1 MKIKLT
7 AEKETLLSEALKNA
21 GYPVAQPCGGNGKC
35 GKCTVLLNGTPV
47 RACCTCI
54 CGENEIELEALSGGN
69 ILGGGEDIIIPDVPE
84 TGLGAAVDLGTTTV
98 AIRVFD
104 LETGAVVAAY
114 TDWNAQSPYGA
125 DVISRIDYI
134 NKNNALDELSGVI
147 RRQMFSFVEPFK
159 VKRIFLAGNTV
170 MQHIF
175 AGLSPSSIAVA
186 PFTPVTL
193 FENYSG
199 ELNGIPVT
207 YSPCAAGYV
216 GGDITAGLLASKL
229 HNAEKP
235 SLFIDIGT
243 NGEMGIGNRDGFTV
257 CAVASGPA
265 FEGAE
270 ISCGMPGLEGA
281 VNHVYSEN
289 GDIKYTVIGDALPK
303 GICGSGLIDLIA
315 VLLETEDIDISGRL
329 DETYYLTENVYLTGA
344 DVRKLQLA
352 KAAVRAGISVLMEE
366 SGLDFEDIE
375 HLYISGGFGN
385 YLNIE
390 NAAKIDM
397 LPAGLAGKTVLLGNT
412 SLKGASMA
420 LLSEKSRKELFEIQK
435 KCRYTE
441 LSGSGHFSEEFIEHM
456 MLGEEE

>member
-1 MKIKLT
+1 MKIKLYSK
-7 AEKETLLSEALKNA
+7 EKEFLSEALKKA
-21 GYPVAQPCGGNGKC
+21 GYPVAQPCGGMGKC
-35 GKCTVLLNGTPV
+35 GKCTVLLNGVPV
-47 RACCTCI
+47 KACSTFI
-54 CGENEIELEALSGGN
+54 DGENEVELEQVSGGN
-69 ILGGGEDIIIPDVPE
+69 ILLGGEDSIVPDAPE
-84 TGLGAAVDLGTTTV
+84 KGLGAAVDLGTTTV
-98 AIRVFD
+98 AVRIFD
-104 LETGAVVAAY
+104 LETGVVIASH

-134 NKNNALDELSGVI
+134 NRNNALDELSGVI
-147 RRQMFSFVEPFK
+147 RRQIFSFLAPFN
-159 VKRIFLAGNTV
+159 VKRVFLAGNTV

-193 FENYSG
+193 FEAYS
-199 ELNGIPVT
+199 EALNAIPVT

-216 GGDITAGLLASKL
+216 GGDITAGLLASGL
-229 HNAEKP
+229 HRAEKP

-243 NGEMGIGNRDGFTV
+243 NGEMGIGNKDGFTV

-270 ISCGMPGLEGA
+270 ISCGMPGLPGA
-281 VNHVYSEN
+281 VNHVSLEN
-289 GDIKYTVIGDALPK
+289 GEVKYTVIGDVPPK
-303 GICGSGLIDLIA
+303 GICGSGLIDLLA
-315 VLLETEDIDISGRL
+315 VLLENEDLDASGRL
-329 DETYYLTENVYLTGA
+329 DETFYLAENIYLTGA

-366 SGLDFEDIE
+366 TGIGFEDIE

-385 YLNIE
+385 YLNVE

-397 LPAGLAGKTVLLGNT
+397 LPRELAGKTVLLGNS

-420 LLSEKSRKELFEIQK
+420 LLCEKKRKELFEIQK

-441 LSGSGHFSEEFIEHM
+441 LSGSGQFSEEFIEHM